1 MRQAEKSLNIP
12 VEISRSPGL
21 TRQSFST
28 LFQGKSVLFGLL
40 AFAAFASA
48 NTCTKAWF
56 EIQAFNFL
64 TMKDAPHLD
73 SIYYRDQPNPEE
85 LSEWYQKYY
94 YKDGLIQR
102 SKFKFRDDDPVE
114 NELQLCF

>member
-1 MRQAEKSLNIP
+1 
-12 VEISRSPGL
+12 
-21 TRQSFST
+21 
-28 LFQGKSVLFGLL
+28 
-40 AFAAFASA
+40 
-48 NTCTKAWF
+48 
-56 EIQAFNFL
+56 
-64 TMKDAPHLD
+64 MKDAPHLD